1 MATNRRNVSHQ
12 RSGHY
17 LIKQELFWSVLLG
30 ISIPLLTGM
39 FFLGQFIGN
48 TKYDIGTNE
57 VRETNRL
64 LKDSLIMRDR
74 SIERMRFV
82 SDSAL
87 NIMGH
92 MPYEKMKLDT
102 LEFRK
107 VQSNIEAAGAALYLN
122 INYKK

>member
-1 MATNRRNVSHQ
+1 MAQTRRNVAQ
-12 RSGHY
+12 PKSGHY
-17 LIKQELFWSVLLG
+17 LIKQELFWSALLG

-48 TKYDIGTNE
+48 TKYDISTNE
-57 VRETNRL
+57 VRESNML
-64 LKDSLIMRDR
+64 LKDSIALRDR

-87 NIMGH
+87 NILGH
-92 MPYEKMKLDT
+92 MPYEQMRLDT
-102 LEFRK
+102 LEFHK